1 MERREAKEVER
12 KVEDEW
18 REKEWIGERRREKK
32 REGERRKKEKKN
44 RD

>member
-1 MERREAKEVER
+1 MGRREAKEVER

-18 REKEWIGERRREKK
+18 REKEWIGERREKK